1 MGTLILLQR
10 SISQPSLS
18 LPFYSQSHSIVIYD
32 PACDTYPFLQHL
44 RLLSSRSAP
53 VHNPHSFNSPPS
65 TWPPKK
71 ISSITP
77 MRSSEPMTQH
87 LQPAQMAAQRRVP
100 VEAGASACHYGLRF
114 RTSFGGSASL
124 YPSSNSRNR
133 CSLPGQIRSR

>member
-1 MGTLILLQR
+1 MGILLQR

-53 VHNPHSFNSPPS
+53 VHNPHSLNSPPS

-87 LQPAQMAAQRRVP
+87 LQ
-100 VEAGASACHYGLRF
+100 GAN
-114 RTSFGGSASL
+114 GGAKKGELAVSGGTTDKKGS
-124 YPSSNSRNR
+124 YVGIHST
-133 CSLPGQIRSR
+133 